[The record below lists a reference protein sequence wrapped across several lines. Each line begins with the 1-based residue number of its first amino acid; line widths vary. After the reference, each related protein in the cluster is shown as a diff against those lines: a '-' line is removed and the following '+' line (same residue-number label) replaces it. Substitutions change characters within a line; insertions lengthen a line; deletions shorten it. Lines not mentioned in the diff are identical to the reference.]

1 MMREREIPEPVI
13 LAAQLRGERSIA
25 KARYVLLA
33 ILSAFGAYVF
43 ASAVAERGMASE
55 IARPVYY
62 VELACIVLAAALS
75 TDVLRTTSR
84 GEYRRWMRFVPSF
97 IDVTGVAAVHW
108 AMASSVNPSY
118 SFTGAT
124 VWFYLIFIAV
134 ASIRNSPAS
143 VLFTGGYA
151 AAAFMAL
158 NTIFFSGM
166 GNFIPGGNVYANAS
180 GSVVKLDFED
190 EVIKAAV
197 ILAVTGILAVVSQR
211 NNRLVMKQVEL
222 QKIAE
227 RYSGTLKKINES
239 LERFIPRE
247 FLGFLRK
254 ENILEVELGD
264 WTECEMTIFF
274 LDIRDFTSL
283 SENMSPQDNFRF
295 LNSFLGVFGPI
306 IRSHGGFVDKY
317 PGDGIMA
324 LFPGKPDDALLAAL
338 EMRERLVAYNGGR
351 AKGGYPAIRFGIG
364 IHSGPL
370 MLGTIGE
377 NNRMDS
383 TVISD
388 TVNAASRIE
397 GLNKKFGTDILFSGD
412 ALRSLAEPGRFEARF
427 AGEETV
433 KGKARA
439 VKVYELV
446 RGGALEREPDAP
458 AAPGLG

>member
-1 MMREREIPEPVI
+1 MKAKRELQEPVI
-13 LAAQLRGERSIA
+13 LASQLQGERSIA

-33 ILSAFGAYVF
+33 ILAAFGVYVF
-43 ASAVAERGMASE
+43 TSAVAERGLASE

-62 VELACIVLAAALS
+62 VELACIILAAAMSADILI
-75 TDVLRTTSR
+75 TTSR
-84 GEYRRWMRFVPSF
+84 GVYHPWMRFLPSF
-97 IDVTGVAAVHW
+97 VDISCVAAVHW
-108 AMASSVNPSY
+108 AMASSVNLSY

-124 VWFYLIFIAV
+124 VWFYMIFIATSV
-134 ASIRNSPAS
+134 IRHSPAS
-143 VLFTGGYA
+143 VLFTGSYA
-151 AAAFMAL
+151 ATAFIAL
-158 NTIFFSGM
+158 NTLSFAEM
-166 GNFIPGGNVYANAS
+166 GNFAEAGNVYSNAS
-180 GSVVKLDFED
+180 GSFVKLDFED

-197 ILAVTGILAVVSQR
+197 MLAVTGILAVVSHR
-211 NNRLVMKQVEL
+211 NNKLVMKQVEF
-222 QKIAE
+222 QRVTE
-227 RYSGTLKKINES
+227 RYSETLKKINES

-254 ENILEVELGD
+254 DNILEVELGD

-283 SENMSPQDNFRF
+283 SENMSPRDNFRF

-306 IRSHGGFVDKY
+306 IRAHGGFVDKY

-324 LFPGKPDDALLAAL
+324 LFPERPDDALLAAL
-338 EMRERLVAYNGGR
+338 EMRDRLLAYNDGR
-351 AKGGYPAIRFGIG
+351 VKGGYAPIRFGIG
-364 IHSGPL
+364 IHTGPL

-397 GLNKKFGTDILFSGD
+397 GLNKKFLTDILLSGD
-412 ALRSLAEPGRFEARF
+412 TLGKLAEPSRFESLF
-427 AGEETV
+427 AGEEMV

-439 VKVYELV
+439 VQVYKLI
-446 RGGALEREPDAP
+446 GSAK
-458 AAPGLG
+458 